1 MTMPVVEAP
10 DTGPQNVPLSLNK
23 EGGINKFL
31 EGLNSE
37 LKVGDTLLFS
47 VETPEGRYLRR
58 ISRQPLVARPFSYA
72 YDFLWHRIFPKV
84 KLTQHL
90 YYRATNGRDRHIS
103 LAEALGRLY
112 SCGFTAVDLQ
122 ESENVALI
130 TARKSGQPAFDMNPT
145 YGPIITLKRVGLHGK
160 IIEVLKFRTM
170 HPYSEYIQEYIF
182 ENNRLAE
189 QGKFANDFR
198 VTGWGKFMRRFW
210 LDEFP
215 MFWNFVRGDLK
226 IVGVRP
232 LSLHYFSLYPE
243 DMQKLRI
250 SVKPGLIPPF
260 YADLPVGFEAIIES
274 ERRYIL
280 KSREAPIST
289 DIEYFF
295 RALYNILFRRA
306 RSQ

>member
-1 MTMPVVEAP
+1 M
-10 DTGPQNVPLSLNK
+10 
-23 EGGINKFL
+23 
-31 EGLNSE
+31 
-37 LKVGDTLLFS
+37 
-47 VETPEGRYLRR
+47 VETTEGRYRRR
-58 ISRQPLVARPFSYA
+58 ISRLPLIVRPLYFA
-72 YDFLWHRIFPKV
+72 HDFLWHRIFPKI
-84 KLTQHL
+84 KLTQPF

-122 ESENVALI
+122 ESEDSSLI
-130 TARKSGQPAFDMNPT
+130 TAKKSGQPAFDMNPT

-198 VTGWGKFMRRFW
+198 VTGWGRFMRRFW
-210 LDEFP
+210 LDELP
-215 MFWNFVRGDLK
+215 MLWNFARGDLK
-226 IVGVRP
+226 IFGVRP

-243 DMQKLRI
+243 DMQKLRV

-260 YADLPVGFEAIIES
+260 YADLPVGFDAIIDS
-274 ERRYIL
+274 ERRYIM
-280 KSREAPIST
+280 KYKEAPIST

>member
-1 MTMPVVEAP
+1 MESSNAP
-10 DTGPQNVPLSLNK
+10 FRSNPLSLNR

-31 EGLNSE
+31 EGLNAE
-37 LKVGDTLLFS
+37 LGLGDTLLIS
-47 VETPEGRYLRR
+47 VETTEGRYRRR
-58 ISRQPLVARPFSYA
+58 ISRLPLLVRPLYFA
-72 YDFLWHRIFPKV
+72 HDFLWHRIFPKV
-84 KLTQHL
+84 KLTQPF
-90 YYRATNGRDRHIS
+90 YYRLTSGRDRHIS

-122 ESENVALI
+122 ESEHISLI
-130 TARKSGQPAFDMNPT
+130 TAKKSGEPAFDMNPT

-198 VTGWGKFMRRFW
+198 VTGWGSFMRRFW
-210 LDEFP
+210 LDELP
-215 MFWNFVRGDLK
+215 MLWNFVRGDLK

-243 DMQKLRI
+243 DMQKLRV

-260 YADLPVGFEAIIES
+260 YADLPVGFDAIVES

-280 KSREAPIST
+280 KCKKAPIST

-295 RALYNILFRRA
+295 RALYNILFQRA